1 MNKKV
6 LLAGLLLVVPLIA
19 LLAMSFGRDPHAVRS
34 PLVGKQAP
42 PFSLTTVRGTGDVPQ
57 LSLDSLKGKPAVV
70 NFWATWCG
78 PCQMEHGV
86 LTRGAKMFG
95 DKVQF
100 VGIVYEDEEPAILGF
115 LGRYG
120 SGYPAVLDQ
129 GGKTAIAY
137 GVTGVPETF
146 FIDAS
151 GKIVSKFA
159 GPLTPDLLAQ
169 HVRGLLEAP

>member
-6 LLAGLLLVVPLIA
+6 LIAGLVLVLPLIA
-19 LLAMSFGRDPHAVRS
+19 LLAVSFGRDPHSVRS
-34 PLVGKQAP
+34 PLIGKPAP
-42 PFSLTTVRGTGDVPQ
+42 PFQLTTVRGTGEIPAV
-57 LSLDSLKGKPAVV
+57 SLEALKGKPAVV
-70 NFWATWCG
+70 NFWATWCQ
-78 PCQMEHGV
+78 PCKAEHGV

-100 VGIVYEDEEPAILGF
+100 VGIVYEDEEPAILDF

-120 SGYPAVLDQ
+120 SGYPAVLDN

-146 FIDAS
+146 FIDAN
-151 GKIVSKFA
+151 GTIVSKYA
-159 GPLTPDLLAQ
+159 GPLSPDLLAQ